1 LHDEADI
8 GGAALLAVIE
18 AIAELLGEQ
27 RPIRELP
34 DAVGVHTATL
44 AAASKTVLGDN
55 LLRVFVDE
63 GESSALGRE
72 FEF

>member
-1 LHDEADI
+1 
-8 GGAALLAVIE
+8 
-18 AIAELLGEQ
+18 LLGEQ